1 MFHRLSVMGYLGSDA
16 IVRNVNNDEFV
27 VNFNVAD
34 SREFAD
40 KGSGELIKKTQWFT
54 CSYWFRTEPKVAQ
67 YLKKGTL
74 VYLEGSVST
83 DVFIDKADKTQAQI
97 KIKVFELKLLRQAS
111 EKKETNSNSEFEQV
125 F

>member
-16 IVRNVNNDEFV
+16 TVRNVNNDEFV

-34 SREFAD
+34 SREFVD
-40 KGSGELIKKTQWFT
+40 KTTGEEIKKTQWFT
-54 CSYWFRTEPKVAQ
+54 CSYWFKAEPKLAQ

-74 VYLEGSVST
+74 VYVEGSVST
-83 DVFIDKADKTQAQI
+83 DVYIDKADKTQAQI
-97 KIKVFELKLLRQAS
+97 KIKVFELRLLKS
-111 EKKETNSNSEFEQV
+111 PTEKKETNSSSEFEQV